1 MPLQATSGAASY
13 DAFGGGVPVVP
24 NYIEDVFSTYLYT
37 GNDTSQTITNGI
49 DLSTKGG
56 LVWTKDRTDAV
67 GHRLKDTTLGTTY
80 FLESNS
86 TSAQIFGNYSW
97 QFNSNGYQFSTG
109 NSNFNYLNSNY
120 VSWSLRKQPKFFDVV
135 TYTGDGLSAQQIAH
149 SLGSVPGCVIVKPTS
164 TTGNWGV
171 WHRGNGTTDYTGLS
185 LNQTTAAQDSG
196 AGFYSG
202 FTSTYFTPRLVEDA
216 SLNVGNLNGV
226 TYVAYVFAHDAGGF
240 GLTGTDN
247 VISCGSF
254 TADGTGNATVS
265 LGYEPQWIMVK
276 RSSGGTGDWQMRD
289 NMRGFFAAPNNSS
302 KGLIANGSDA
312 ESDQGNLCVTSTGFT
327 TAGSGGL
334 APDSNYIYIAIRRGP
349 MKVPTSGT
357 SVFNT
362 VLWTGNSTNNRQI
375 TGVGFNP
382 DFVEAGTRSAATT
395 FDRVV
400 VDRLRGTSPYLA
412 TYATQIEQSNS
423 DLESFDN
430 DGITVDYVSSGAFNN
445 NSNIYGHFFKR
456 APSFFDVVCAAGTS
470 TSNQRI
476 SHNLTV
482 VPELIIT
489 KGRDR
494 ANAWPVYSGS
504 INSIIYLNSTSAIYT
519 NGSYFPWG
527 TSAPTT
533 TDFGINSGTIDLD
546 SFNGVFYLFATCAG
560 VSKVGSYTGTGTT
573 KQIDCGFTG
582 GARFVLIKRTDSTG
596 DWYVWDSARGIVSG
610 NDPYLLLNS
619 TAVEVTNTDY
629 IDTYSAGFE
638 ISSTAPAAINSS
650 ASGATYIFLAIA

>member
-24 NYIEDVFSTYLYT
+24 AYIEEVFSTYLYT
-37 GNDTSQTITNGI
+37 GNNSTQTITNGL

-56 LVWTKDRTDAV
+56 LVWIKNRTTGATN
-67 GHRLKDTTLGTTY
+67 HALFDTVRGAGYVLS
-80 FLESNS
+80 SNTSS
-86 TSAQIFGNYSW
+86 TSQSFPQSLTS
-97 QFNSNGYQFSTG
+97 FNTTGFSLDYDAIA
-109 NSNFNYLNSNY
+109 NDAANF
-120 VSWSLRKQPKFFDVV
+120 VSWSFRKQPKFFTTVS
-135 TYTGDGLSAQQIAH
+135 YTGNSGTQNIAH
-149 SLGSVPGCVIVKPTS
+149 DLGSVPAFIITKTTTESARNWRCYHRSLGNDTQINLNGSGGANTGQNTWNYTTPTS
-164 TTGNWGV
+164 TV
-171 WHRGNGTTDYTGLS
+171 FS
-185 LNQTTAAQDSG
+185 LGDDPTSNTSG
-196 AGFYSG
+196 ESYI
-202 FTSTYFTPRLVEDA
+202 
-216 SLNVGNLNGV
+216 
-226 TYVAYVFAHDAGGF
+226 AYLFAHDAGGF

-247 VISCGSF
+247 VISCGSYS
-254 TADGTGNATVS
+254 GTGSTTGFDVT
-265 LGYEPQWIMVK
+265 LGYEPQWVLVK
-276 RSSGGTGDWQMRD
+276 RSSGGTGNWTIVD
-289 NMRGFFAAPNNSS
+289 NMRGFAVTAPN
-302 KGLIANGSDA
+302 KGLTPNTADA
-312 ESDQGNLCVTSTGFT
+312 EYNLNSTYPIIQPTATGFRIQDT
-327 TAGSGGL
+327 TNADWNAS
-334 APDSNYIYIAIRRGP
+334 SSTYIYIAIRRGP

-400 VDRLRGTSPYLA
+400 VDRLRGTGPYLA

-430 DGITVDYVSSGAFNN
+430 DGITVDYVASGAFNN

-560 VSKVGSYTGTGTT
+560 VSKVFSYTGNGSSKT
-573 KQIDCGFTG
+573 IDCGFTG

-596 DWYVWDSARGIVSG
+596 DWYVWDTARNIVSG
-610 NDPYLLLNS
+610 NDPHLSLNS
-619 TAVEVTNTDY
+619 TAAEVTTDDT
-629 IDTYSAGFE
+629 IDTDTTGFIVNQVSA
-638 ISSTAPAAINSS
+638 TNVNVTD
-650 ASGATYIFLAIA
+650 ATYIGLAIA